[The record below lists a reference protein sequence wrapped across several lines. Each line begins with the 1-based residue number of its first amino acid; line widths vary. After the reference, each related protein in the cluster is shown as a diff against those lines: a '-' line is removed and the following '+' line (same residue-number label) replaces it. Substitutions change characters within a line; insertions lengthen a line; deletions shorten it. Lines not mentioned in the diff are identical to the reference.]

1 MFSWGKELA
10 LMEKKVSRRAMQH
23 FPPASKLAGQ
33 LQASRTTELENPL
46 SVYKALGTEK
56 GR

>member
-10 LMEKKVSRRAMQH
+10 LTEKKVSRRAMQH